1 MRSAGLTP
9 MPGSAW
15 PRQGASAPRQQTT
28 LPILR
33 RPARATFAL
42 ADGDWTFTYAPA
54 LDPLCGR
61 GWPVIAGGQA
71 QRVVDAIPQEQ
82 LDALPLGRLD
92 FIGMNITTPSSCAP
106 GQTASRNSAPGRRTS
121 RTTAIGW
128 PITPESMEWG
138 TRFIWERSRSAH
150 LHHQERPFLHRQ
162 HPSGRQGA

>member
-1 MRSAGLTP
+1 

-15 PRQGASAPRQQTT
+15 PRQGRICT
-28 LPILR
+28 
-33 RPARATFAL
+33 PATDDPADIAAAREATFAL

-92 FIGMNITTPSSCAP
+92 FIGMNIY
-106 GQTASRNSAPGRRTS
+106 NSVMVRAGANGKPEFCPRAAGHPR
-121 RTTAIGW
+121 TAIGW

-138 TRFIWERSRSAH
+138 DTLYLGAVRSAH
-150 LHHQERPFLHRQ
+150 LHHRERPFLHRQ